1 MKLIWGRQNEGCVFP
16 RLRLV
21 SGGGITCHPRAAQ
34 GPHSEPCCSLV
45 AGMGAGFL
53 ARAAKPRPYEP
64 LRPTWPLR
72 SSIHLTEVQAAEPLD
87 VTVSLPYQD
96 FQDDHKV
103 KAAPWGPKVMV
114 RKMRF
119 IGCFQQLHWLW
130 GRKGRLYPSG
140 NV

>member
-1 MKLIWGRQNEGCVFP
+1 MEEELPVTPEEHRDLIQSPAVLWWLEWELDFWLGQLSP
-16 RLRLV
+16 
-21 SGGGITCHPRAAQ
+21 A
-34 GPHSEPCCSLV
+34 
-45 AGMGAGFL
+45 
-53 ARAAKPRPYEP
+53 PYEP

-103 KAAPWGPKVMV
+103 KAAPWGPKVTV
-114 RKMRF
+114 QKMRF

-140 NV
+140 NVSMERRLQTQRQQW